1 MIYIK
6 CNPKRSSAVT
16 SFLIEYYGGIIN
28 NVNDNEV
35 TFRCDSLTMAREIT
49 KSISKD

>member
-1 MIYIK
+1 MISIK

-16 SFLIEYYGGIIN
+16 SFLIEYYGGVIN

-35 TFRCDSLTMAREIT
+35 TFRCDSLITAREIT